1 MVGNDLVD
9 LNEARRTSNWQR
21 PRYLDKIF
29 TSNEQ
34 GYIKDAENSFR
45 MVWRLWSMK
54 EAAYKLYTQ
63 IYPSR
68 FYNPLGF
75 ECEVTY
81 QSGLIKFKDFLC
93 YVETKE
99 TLHYIL
105 SEARLN
111 PQSLGSAIIKFKC
124 TGQRRQSEEL
134 KARLLHGVDDS
145 YQLKKNKMG
154 VPSLTNGEQLLSVS
168 LTHHGSYGAFVI
180 DHCFRNGNES
190 IGNEAV

>member
-45 MVWRLWSMK
+45 MIWRLWSMK

-68 FYNPLGF
+68 FYNPSGF
-75 ECEVTY
+75 ECEVTNHT
-81 QSGLIKFKDFLC
+81 GLVKFKDLLF

-105 SEARLN
+105 SEARLDL
-111 PQSLGSAIIKFKC
+111 QGIRSTIIKFRC
-124 TGQRRQSEEL
+124 TGQREQSEAL
-134 KARLLHGVDDS
+134 KARLLCGVDDS
-145 YQLKKNKMG
+145 YQLKKNKRR

-168 LTHHGSYGAFVI
+168 FTHHGSYGAFVI
-180 DHCFRNGNES
+180 DHCFRNGDES
-190 IGNEAV
+190 IGNEVV